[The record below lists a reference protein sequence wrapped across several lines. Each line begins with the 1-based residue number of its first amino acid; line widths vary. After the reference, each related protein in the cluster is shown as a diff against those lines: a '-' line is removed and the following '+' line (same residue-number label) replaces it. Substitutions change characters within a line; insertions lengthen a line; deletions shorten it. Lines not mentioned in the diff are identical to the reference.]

1 MLLLLWRFSHLESES
16 SKPASTGRHLQLF
29 LGALDGLK
37 CGVSLNLVAWVLD
50 RDSTRQ
56 RAEDDREFS
65 AAAADGFADHLH
77 GDAGGT
83 CYLKI
88 SILI

>member
-1 MLLLLWRFSHLESES
+1 MALLSFGVGILQAGFDWSTFATFPGSLGCLKMLCI
-16 SKPASTGRHLQLF
+16 
-29 LGALDGLK
+29 LGPRCLRLHG
-37 CGVSLNLVAWVLD
+37 
-50 RDSTRQ
+50 DSTRQ

>member
-1 MLLLLWRFSHLESES
+1 MRCILETRC
-16 SKPASTGRHLQLF
+16 PG
-29 LGALDGLK
+29 
-37 CGVSLNLVAWVLD
+37 LD

>member
-1 MLLLLWRFSHLESES
+1 MRCILE
-16 SKPASTGRHLQLF
+16 PRC
-29 LGALDGLK
+29 LG
-37 CGVSLNLVAWVLD
+37 LD